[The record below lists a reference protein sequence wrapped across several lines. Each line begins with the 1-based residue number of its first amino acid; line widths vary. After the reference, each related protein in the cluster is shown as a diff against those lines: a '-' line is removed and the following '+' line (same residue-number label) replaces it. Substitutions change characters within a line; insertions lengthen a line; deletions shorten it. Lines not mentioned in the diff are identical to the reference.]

1 MTGRHDYPELADLP
15 VPTAARVQCSHCYG
29 SGWKETHQDEVT
41 QLGSGWRCVFCS
53 GTGFVWTEQ
62 QQELHDQ
69 AAEARRRLTRAR
81 YLP

>member
-15 VPTAARVQCSHCYG
+15 VPAACKATCTLCAG
-29 SGWKETHQDEVT
+29 TGWRETGIDEVT
-41 QLGSGWRCVFCS
+41 GIGHGSKCVFCS
-53 GTGFVWTEQ
+53 GLGYVWTEG
-62 QQELHDQ
+62 ESLADQ

>member
-1 MTGRHDYPELADLP
+1 MTNLIHDYPELLDVAP
-15 VPTAARVQCSHCYG
+15 SVQTPCTLCG
-29 SGWKETHQDEVT
+29 GTGWRETGIDEVT
-41 QLGSGWRCVFCS
+41 GLGHGSKCVFCS
-53 GTGFVWTEQ
+53 GLGYVWTEQ